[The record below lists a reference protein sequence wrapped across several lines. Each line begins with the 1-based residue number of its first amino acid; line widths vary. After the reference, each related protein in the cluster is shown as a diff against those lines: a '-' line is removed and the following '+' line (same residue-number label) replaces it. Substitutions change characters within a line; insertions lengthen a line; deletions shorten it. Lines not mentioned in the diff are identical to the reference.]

1 MRRPSMQGWPEPKT
15 AERLGDMIIRC
26 FPRRLLRQKGKKE
39 TCEHL
44 LTFIEK
50 SFLDVHSM
58 YCAHSRSSRIPEIGW
73 VLVSMDGFQ
82 IVGWILNSQGCNNIR
97 ILDCWIPKLRIS
109 KVTALTVNA
118 SFLYLRPNNFPM
130 WSLTVTVA
138 LFLLTTVW
146 ACSLLLLLVV
156 GCPLGDTKILE
167 LDVELVEAWAEK

>member
-1 MRRPSMQGWPEPKT
+1 MQGWPEPKT

-26 FPRRLLRQKGKKE
+26 FPRRFLRQKGKKE

-58 YCAHSRSSRIPEIGW
+58 YCALSRSSRIPDFGC

-97 ILDCWIPKLRIS
+97 ILSLFETQQFSNVVSYRYSRPLLADDSVGMLSSASLGCRMSPWGYKNPRTRCRIS
-109 KVTALTVNA
+109 
-118 SFLYLRPNNFPM
+118 
-130 WSLTVTVA
+130 
-138 LFLLTTVW
+138 
-146 ACSLLLLLVV
+146 
-156 GCPLGDTKILE
+156 
-167 LDVELVEAWAEK
+167 